1 MLIFGT
7 NVGILSFC
15 TASCKR
21 NILDSSTQNHHCLKQ
36 GQSIYQNVLASLL
49 SGGSNISV
57 IIMMTS
63 QKKKKKK
70 KSHCCKG
77 RVELSGV
84 PVWQVQE
91 GLVRVRGFKHRKL
104 AQMACRGILMF
115 AALLWQDVGKA
126 FSPPAVERT
135 GMWWMSST
143 YVVTM
148 KSKPGCQSA
157 SRLDLARPCVQMTEE
172 AGRERERGKRV
183 RARG

>member
-21 NILDSSTQNHHCLKQ
+21 NILDSSTQNHHCQKQ

-70 KSHCCKG
+70 
-77 RVELSGV
+77 RVTAAKEELSC
-84 PVWQVQE
+84 PVCLC
-91 GLVRVRGFKHRKL
+91 GRYRK
-104 AQMACRGILMF
+104 
-115 AALLWQDVGKA
+115 V
-126 FSPPAVERT
+126 
-135 GMWWMSST
+135 
-143 YVVTM
+143 
-148 KSKPGCQSA
+148 
-157 SRLDLARPCVQMTEE
+157 
-172 AGRERERGKRV
+172 
-183 RARG
+183 